1 MATSTTAR
9 TPAAPDPSIVHPSQS
24 GHGDNNEQLAYL
36 KKLAADLQTKIH
48 SLENAGLQK
57 LDQAKHKVEDVI
69 DGVKAST
76 AGTGAIQKHMGL
88 LLMGPPGSGKGT
100 QAPRL
105 KEKYC
110 LCHLATGDM
119 LRAEVSQGTELGVQ
133 AKKIMDQGGL
143 VSDEI
148 VVGMIKNQL
157 EGNKE
162 CEKGFILDGFPR
174 TVVQAE
180 KLDEML
186 ASKSKKVDH
195 ALQLLISDNILVSRI
210 TGRLIH
216 PSSGRTYHKEFAP
229 PKVAGKDDVTGEPL
243 IQRADDNA
251 ETLKKRLETYHK
263 QTDPVAGY
271 YKKKGVWDG
280 IDAAQSPAVVWEKL
294 QGIIENAKTKQQA
307 QTARA

>member
-1 MATSTTAR
+1 MH
-9 TPAAPDPSIVHPSQS
+9 PAGAPSPSS
-24 GHGDNNEQLAYL
+24 GSNDGQLAYL
-36 KKLAADLQTKIH
+36 KKLAADLQAKIH
-48 SLENAGLQK
+48 SLESAGLDT
-57 LDQAKHKVEDVI
+57 LDAAKHKVESVVDSV
-69 DGVKAST
+69 AAT
-76 AGTGAIQKHMGL
+76 ATGHSAVQKHMGL

-119 LRAEVSQGTELGVQ
+119 LRAEVSQGTDLGVQ

-186 ASKSKKVDH
+186 ASKDKKVDH

-271 YKKKGVWDG
+271 YKTKGVWDG
-280 IDAAQSPAVVWEKL
+280 IDAAQSPAVVWSKL
-294 QGIIENAKTKQQA
+294 QGIIENAKNQQKQA
-307 QTARA
+307 ATARA